1 MNEYGLDAR
10 YFKEKLGQLVRD
22 ADNYTPVEMVR
33 ALGMLKDV
41 AQSQTRKA
49 VAEREGK
56 VKLTQAMPAD
66 IVLGA
71 TVYIFGDN
79 KEFNKMIIDEVLRP
93 ADLFKGFVADDG
105 CRYGLDDCYVGDT
118 Q

>member
-22 ADNYTPVEMVR
+22 ADNYTPAEMWL
-33 ALGMLKDV
+33 ALDRLSGV
-41 AQSQTRKA
+41 AKQQRKE
-49 VAEREGK
+49 ERK
-56 VKLTQAMPAD
+56 VKLTQAMPTD

-93 ADLFKGFVADDG
+93 SDLFKGFVADDG
-105 CRYGLDDCYVGDT
+105 CRYGLDDCYVGPSK
-118 Q
+118 